1 MVTADND
8 YLSAQYNNRALVPDY
23 ADYFARWTIAS
34 VALREQPGCAVSL
47 PYGRGERET
56 LDVFAPQTP
65 DNAGRGSARGRP
77 VVVYIHGGYWRSL
90 SKSEHSFVAAP
101 FLAANACV
109 VIPNYPLCPSTTIPA
124 IAQTLT

>member
-1 MVTADND
+1 MVTADSD
-8 YLSAQYNNRALVPDY
+8 YLNAQYNNRALVPDY

-65 DNAGRGSARGRP
+65 DNAGRRLVGAVPWS
-77 VVVYIHGGYWRSL
+77 ST
-90 SKSEHSFVAAP
+90 ST
-101 FLAANACV
+101 V
-109 VIPNYPLCPSTTIPA
+109 VIGA
-124 IAQTLT
+124 A

>member
-65 DNAGRGSARGRP
+65 DTLAGDLL
-77 VVVYIHGGYWRSL
+77 GGVPWS
-90 SKSEHSFVAAP
+90 STSTVAIG
-101 FLAANACV
+101 AA
-109 VIPNYPLCPSTTIPA
+109 
-124 IAQTLT
+124 